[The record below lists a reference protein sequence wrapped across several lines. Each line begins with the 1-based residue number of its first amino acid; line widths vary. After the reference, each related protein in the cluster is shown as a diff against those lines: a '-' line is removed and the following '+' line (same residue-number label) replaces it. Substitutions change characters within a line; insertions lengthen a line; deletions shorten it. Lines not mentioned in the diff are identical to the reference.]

1 MSYSNLKREE
11 IKLLPAVVI
20 LVSLILLFLYLGAI
34 PQALAGLDAIQPI
47 PSKTIDRGTTSV
59 TFPIRV
65 SSSFLDPSDTS
76 DTVRLEIRS
85 NDPLIQWLLGFVP
98 RDLSPFSPNPLQIER
113 SNPIGDVTLEIPTQP
128 LIPRAYGFRII
139 AVDENGKTVSAP
151 GCLIVRPTEQLSCS
165 TPPQQQQPPQSTT
178 PPASPPPSSSRTP
191 LSQFPPT
198 VTLPSVALT
207 GIWQAND
214 GGTYYLRQ
222 IGSILWWN
230 GMSGGNDG
238 RTFDNVFRGT
248 ITSTTNTIAGE
259 WADVPRGTVMGSGTL
274 GLKIV
279 NPTTLQ
285 KVTQTGSGFGA
296 TTWQKVR

>member
-1 MSYSNLKREE
+1 MSCTNLKEE
-11 IKLLPAVVI
+11 ELQLLPAAAV
-20 LVSLILLFLYLGAI
+20 LASLILLLYLGAF
-34 PQALAGLDAIQPI
+34 PQASAALDAIQPI

-59 TFPIRV
+59 AIPIRV
-65 SSSFLDPSDTS
+65 SSSFLNPSDTS

-113 SNPIGDVTLEIPTQP
+113 SNPIGDATLEIPTQP

-139 AVDENGKTVSAP
+139 AVDENGKTVSVP
-151 GCLIVRPTEQLSCS
+151 GCLIVRPTQQLSCP
-165 TPPQQQQPPQSTT
+165 TPPQQPPPPSPPTT
-178 PPASPPPSSSRTP
+178 PPVA
-191 LSQFPPT
+191 
-198 VTLPSVALT
+198 TLPSVALT
-207 GIWQAND
+207 GVWQAND

-222 IGSILWWN
+222 IGNVLWWN

-274 GLKIV
+274 GLKII

>member
-1 MSYSNLKREE
+1 MLFGMYNIILVSYTNLKQEE
-11 IKLLPAVVI
+11 IKLLPAAAI
-20 LVSLILLFLYLGAI
+20 LASLILFLYLGAI

-59 TFPIRV
+59 AFPIRV
-65 SSSFLDPSDTS
+65 SSSFVDPSDTS

-85 NDPLIQWLLGFVP
+85 NDPLIQWVLGFVP
-98 RDLSPFSPNPLQIER
+98 RNLSPFSPNPLQIER
-113 SNPIGDVTLEIPTQP
+113 SNPKGDATLEIPTQP

-139 AVDENGKTVSAP
+139 AVDENGKTVSVP
-151 GCLIVRPTEQLSCS
+151 GCLIVRPTQQLSCPP
-165 TPPQQQQPPQSTT
+165 PPQQQPPPTT
-178 PPASPPPSSSRTP
+178 PPIA
-191 LSQFPPT
+191 
-198 VTLPSVALT
+198 TLPSLALT
-207 GIWQAND
+207 GVWQAND

-222 IGSILWWN
+222 IGDVLWWN

-259 WADVPRGTVMGSGTL
+259 WADVPRGTIMGSGTL
-274 GLKIV
+274 GLKII

-285 KVTQTGSGFGA
+285 KVSQTGGFGA

>member
-1 MSYSNLKREE
+1 MSCTNLKEE
-11 IKLLPAVVI
+11 ELQLLPAAAV
-20 LVSLILLFLYLGAI
+20 LASLILLLYLGAF
-34 PQALAGLDAIQPI
+34 PQASAGLDAIQPI

-59 TFPIRV
+59 AIPIRV
-65 SSSFLDPSDTS
+65 SSSFLNPSDTS

-113 SNPIGDVTLEIPTQP
+113 SNPIGDATLEIPTQP

-139 AVDENGKTVSAP
+139 AVDENGKTVSVP
-151 GCLIVRPTEQLSCS
+151 GCLIVRPTQQLSCP
-165 TPPQQQQPPQSTT
+165 TPPQQPPPPSPPTT
-178 PPASPPPSSSRTP
+178 PPVA
-191 LSQFPPT
+191 
-198 VTLPSVALT
+198 TLPSVALT

-222 IGSILWWN
+222 IGDVLWWN

-274 GLKIV
+274 GLKII